1 MSMDVGLL
9 ILRVV
14 IGSLFVAHG
23 TQKLFGWFGGH
34 GLDGTGGFFESI
46 GYRPGRSH
54 AAVAGAV
61 EATAGLLL
69 VVGLFTPL
77 ASAAIIGL
85 MLNAIVA
92 VHWPRLWSTEG
103 GIEYPL
109 VAAATAACLAFTGA
123 GVASLDHAV
132 GLDLDGPL
140 WGFLGLFLGVIVG
153 GILLA
158 VRETHLIDELL
169 DETVEGVAY
178 DDEYDD
184 DDVYGEAE
192 VSSDAAADYEATTG
206 SEAGG
211 RGARWP

>member
-54 AAVAGAV
+54 AAVAGVV
-61 EATAGLLL
+61 EATAGMLL
-69 VVGLFTPL
+69 VLGLFTPL
-77 ASAAIIGL
+77 ASAAIIGV

-92 VHWPRLWSTEG
+92 VHWPRIWSTEG

-123 GVASLDHAV
+123 GVASLDHAI

-169 DETVEGVAY
+169 DETVEGAVY
-178 DDEYDD
+178 EDVYDD
-184 DDVYGEAE
+184 DDVYGEAD
-192 VSSDAAADYEATTG
+192 VSSDAAADYGASAG